1 MTLKGWVRP
10 PVGMRVQSIRSIRQS
25 PATLHIQQWSQLAVL
40 MLGLLGTLGALEGVP
55 RRSAQANEPVVQA
68 AVSQLIFVHPV
79 LGSDATGDG
88 SPRSP
93 FRTITHAARL
103 APPNTVILL
112 AAGTYAAANGER
124 FPILLPPGVA
134 VQADPTTGGEGVVI
148 QGQIAQGGA
157 TPMAVTAA
165 PAAPAATAA
174 PNVMPRPA
182 TPRPAAQSAMPIAPQ
197 ASISAEVVE
206 EPAVPFPFAAAGAGF
221 LPTTPT
227 GDFPVSS
234 GLNPQ
239 RGATPRTFG
248 RAAGGRSPSSASAS
262 AAPMPTHGSIPM
274 QGSMP
279 TQIAPQSLQGIPISV
294 APPAVI
300 YPQQSHAGD
309 GNSPL
314 SSQFIGQPMPSQPL
328 SSGGFAAPTP
338 VRRPVEQ
345 RAFRPLPQRTSQGG
359 AVALSPSRQEPV
371 ANFQGVIEIPVPPP
385 ESSGRVAP
393 RQSGG
398 TVQRYER
405 PPAAG
410 RSPVAVPP
418 APPYTQYTLLPV
430 PDPNAPIGNVGGVP
444 SVPVSGARPRPT
456 TPVASRASEL
466 GLRYRVVVPAASAAV
481 QDRVLSVFPGA
492 FLTYDR
498 RQSVVMQV
506 GAFNSEANA
515 QEVIDILRQNGVRA
529 QIERVD

>member
-25 PATLHIQQWSQLAVL
+25 PATLHIQQWGQLAVL

-112 AAGTYAAANGER
+112 AAGTYAADNGER

-165 PAAPAATAA
+165 PAAP
-174 PNVMPRPA
+174 NVMPRPA

-197 ASISAEVVE
+197 TSMSAEVVE
-206 EPAVPFPFAAAGAGF
+206 EPAAPFPFAAAGAGF

-248 RAAGGRSPSSASAS
+248 RAAGGRSPSSASAPP
-262 AAPMPTHGSIPM
+262 AAPMPT

-279 TQIAPQSLQGIPISV
+279 TQIAPQSLRGIPISV

-300 YPQQSHAGD
+300 YPQQSQAGD

-314 SSQFIGQPMPSQPL
+314 PSQFVPRQSIPNQPI
-328 SSGGFAAPTP
+328 SSGGFAMPTP

-405 PPAAG
+405 PPAVG

-430 PDPNAPIGNVGGVP
+430 PDPNAPIGNVSGVP

>member
-1 MTLKGWVRP
+1 MTLRARVRP
-10 PVGMRVQSIRSIRQS
+10 PVGMRVQSIRSIQQS

-40 MLGLLGTLGALEGVP
+40 MLLGLLGTLGALEGVP
-55 RRSAQANEPVVQA
+55 RQAAQANEPAVQA
-68 AVSQLIFVHPV
+68 AVSQLLFVHPV

-93 FRTITHAARL
+93 FRTITHAAQS

-112 AAGTYAAANGER
+112 AAGTYTASNGER

-157 TPMAVTAA
+157 GPIAGGGTVLTVPTVA
-165 PAAPAATAA
+165 
-174 PNVMPRPA
+174 
-182 TPRPAAQSAMPIAPQ
+182 PRPAARPTMPIAPQ
-197 ASISAEVVE
+197 ASVSAEVME
-206 EPAVPFPFAAAGAGF
+206 ETAVPFPFGTGGAGF
-221 LPTTPT
+221 LPATPT

-239 RGATPRTFG
+239 RGAAQRTFG
-248 RAAGGRSPSSASAS
+248 QAAGRRSPASVSTPSAV
-262 AAPMPTHGSIPM
+262 PMPTQVAIPA
-274 QGSMP
+274 QV
-279 TQIAPQSLQGIPISV
+279 APQPLRGIPISV
-294 APPAVI
+294 APPAVV
-300 YPQQSHAGD
+300 YPPQAPAETEH
-309 GNSPL
+309 SPL
-314 SSQFIGQPMPSQPL
+314 PSQPIA
-328 SSGGFAAPTP
+328 SGAFATPTP
-338 VRRPVEQ
+338 MRRPVEQ

-371 ANFQGVIEIPVPPP
+371 ANFQGAIEIPVPPP
-385 ESSGRVAP
+385 ERSGPVSP
-393 RQSGG
+393 RQSVA

-405 PPAAG
+405 PPAVR

-430 PDPNAPIGNVGGVP
+430 PDPNAPIGNVSGVP

-456 TPVASRASEL
+456 TPIASRASEL

-498 RQSVVMQV
+498 RQSVVMQL

>member
-40 MLGLLGTLGALEGVP
+40 VVGLLGTLGVLEGVP
-55 RRSAQANEPVVQA
+55 CQSAQANEPAVQA
-68 AVSQLIFVHPV
+68 AVSQLLFVHPV

-134 VQADPTTGGEGVVI
+134 VQADPTTGGEGVVV
-148 QGQIAQGGA
+148 QGQIAQGSA

-165 PAAPAATAA
+165 PTATPQPAA
-174 PNVMPRPA
+174 RP
-182 TPRPAAQSAMPIAPQ
+182 AMPIAPQ

-221 LPTTPT
+221 LPATPT

-239 RGATPRTFG
+239 RGSAPRTFG
-248 RAAGGRSPSSASAS
+248 RAAGGRSPSSASAPPV
-262 AAPMPTHGSIPM
+262 APMPA
-274 QGSMP
+274 QGFMP
-279 TQIAPQSLQGIPISV
+279 TQVAPQSLQGIPISV
-294 APPAVI
+294 APPTVI
-300 YPQQSHAGD
+300 YPQQSQAGD
-309 GNSPL
+309 GSSPL
-314 SSQFIGQPMPSQPL
+314 PSQPI
-328 SSGGFAAPTP
+328 SSGGFAAPAP
-338 VRRPVEQ
+338 MRRPVEQ

-385 ESSGRVAP
+385 ERSGRAAP
-393 RQSGG
+393 RQSVA
-398 TVQRYER
+398 TVQRVQRYDR
-405 PPAAG
+405 PPEVR

-418 APPYTQYTLLPV
+418 VPPYTQYTLLPV
-430 PDPNAPIGNVGGVP
+430 PDPNAPIGNVSGVP

-466 GLRYRVVVPAASAAV
+466 GLRYRVVVPNASSAV

-498 RQSVVMQV
+498 RQSIVMQV